1 MPSQQPVRQVT
12 ERLLVPAPPPCAAYT
27 TEYLHG
33 SSLFQALFRHPDS
46 FQRIPLTEHTR
57 RGYSIVSAAPLY
69 YRCLRI
75 TEYIPTFAPI
85 VYYSAI
91 ENIAYIISPRSGVI
105 STTKNHRS
113 IQSRFITHTLCSPGL
128 SSSQSQPT
136 THRAPRHPPW
146 YTIRLSAI
154 VHVGLQNPP
163 HRLMTVSA
171 VRHLHSFSHHG
182 ND

>member
-1 MPSQQPVRQVT
+1 MGSLPPSPCLWPCSLVFLSRLRPLIVFSIDLANIPASK
-12 ERLLVPAPPPCAAYT
+12 LLVEPVPSAISPPGFFPADSIDRAYAAR
-27 TEYLHG
+27 L
-33 SSLFQALFRHPDS
+33 P
-46 FQRIPLTEHTR
+46 
-57 RGYSIVSAAPLY
+57 IVSAAPLY

-113 IQSRFITHTLCSPGL
+113 IKSRFITHILCSSGL

-136 THRAPRHPPW
+136 THRAPRHPPG
-146 YTIRLSAI
+146 TPFDFPPSSTSVFKIRLI
-154 VHVGLQNPP
+154 G
-163 HRLMTVSA
+163 
-171 VRHLHSFSHHG
+171 
-182 ND
+182 